1 MRKPIFYYIK
11 DEMTDE
17 QIRHLARLSE
27 IELSDEDLEHMK
39 WEFNSLLDFV
49 WKLQEIDTEWV
60 EKMFTPVDTNLD
72 YTRNANTSIDKEQA
86 LKNSPQEVENNMIVI
101 KSSTVEH

>member
-1 MRKPIFYYIK
+1 
-11 DEMTDE
+11 MTEE

-27 IELSDEDLEHMK
+27 IELSDEDIKHME
-39 WEFNSLLDFV
+39 WEFSSLLEFV

-60 EKMFTPVDTNLD
+60 EKMFTPVDIKLD
-72 YTRNANTSIDKEQA
+72 YTRNTSTSINREQA
-86 LKNSPQEVENNMIVI
+86 LKNSPQELENDMVVI